1 VEHVHTRAQT
11 APESV
16 PRQTDPLTLLG
27 LSRLLQMRTQGFFHH
42 RPDRAVLPGSPHL
55 HLSDEIVVDRDRGA
69 NASS

>member
-1 VEHVHTRAQT
+1 
-11 APESV
+11 
-16 PRQTDPLTLLG
+16 
-27 LSRLLQMRTQGFFHH
+27 MRTQGFFHH